1 MRSPSWSVWKAGC
14 SAMSD
19 PERSLEPP
27 EEKPAPRCPWCGEEC
42 ETLYRDRFGVVFGC
56 ENCVDTLDAYE
67 NRHLAS

>member
-1 MRSPSWSVWKAGC
+1 
-14 SAMSD
+14 MSD

-27 EEKPAPRCPWCGEEC
+27 EEKPAPRCPYCGEEC

-56 ENCVDTLDAYE
+56 ENCVETLDAYE